1 MTNVKEVF
9 DAISAHDL
17 RIKARKCLLA
27 MKEVTFLGHKLNRH
41 GVKPAELKVQAITN
55 WPVKSV
61 KEVQVFL
68 GAFGWYRKF
77 IKNFS
82 TVARQLKRLLEKEVK
97 FTWEKS
103 EEKYFQA

>member
-1 MTNVKEVF
+1 
-9 DAISAHDL
+9 
-17 RIKARKCLLA
+17 
-27 MKEVTFLGHKLNRH
+27 MKEVTFLGHKLNRN
-41 GVKPAELKVQAITN
+41 GVKPAEQKVQAITKVQ
-55 WPVKSV
+55 VKSV

-82 TVARQLKRLLEKEVK
+82 TVARQLKRLLEKEWK

>member
-1 MTNVKEVF
+1 MTNLKEVF

-27 MKEVTFLGHKLNRH
+27 MKEVIFLGHKLNRN
-41 GVKPAELKVQAITN
+41 GVKPAEQKAQAIT
-55 WPVKSV
+55 

-82 TVARQLKRLLEKEVK
+82 TVASQLKRLLEKELK
-97 FTWEKS
+97 FAWEKS